1 MYCVLRIALRNGRRT
16 TQYATRSTSALREHR
31 VKRYPVV
38 LALLALLFS
47 TLACG
52 IGGPI
57 SGRNNDIRRAALA
70 YELATHG
77 PVDEV
82 LVALDFTEV
91 RDNLGFKGGN
101 TVWLNW
107 AAEGEYFRQRDATK
121 SYLFLHDLSRDDG
134 GASILTDRGNSG
146 GVQHRKLYLR
156 EEGDV
161 WAVVSDEP
169 TADPAS
175 P

>member
-1 MYCVLRIALRNGRRT
+1 VK
-16 TQYATRSTSALREHR
+16 RE
-31 VKRYPVV
+31 VKRYFLI
-38 LALLALLFS
+38 LALLLIPFS

-70 YELATHG
+70 YELATRG

-82 LVALDFTEV
+82 LVAFDFTEV

-121 SYLFLHDLSRDDG
+121 SYLFLHDLNRDDG
-134 GASILTDRGNSG
+134 NASILADRGDSG
-146 GVQHRKLYLR
+146 GVQHRKLSLR
-156 EEGDV
+156 EEGGI
-161 WAVVSDEP
+161 WAVVSDESA
-169 TADPAS
+169 ADPAS

>member
-1 MYCVLRIALRNGRRT
+1 MARHS
-16 TQYATRSTSALREHR
+16 QM
-31 VKRYPVV
+31 KRH
-38 LALLALLFS
+38 LALLTLLLIPLS

-70 YELATHG
+70 YELATRG

-82 LVALDFTEV
+82 LVAFDLTEV

-107 AAEGEYFRQRDATK
+107 TAEGEYFRQRDTTK
-121 SYLFLHDLSRDDG
+121 SYLFLHDLNRDG
-134 GASILTDRGNSG
+134 GNASIMADRGDGS
-146 GVQHRKLYLR
+146 GVQHYKLSLR
-156 EEGDV
+156 EEGGA
-161 WAVVSDEP
+161 WAVVSDETSAAP
-169 TADPAS
+169 PAS

>member
-1 MYCVLRIALRNGRRT
+1 M
-16 TQYATRSTSALREHR
+16 
-31 VKRYPVV
+31 KRYAIG
-38 LALLALLFS
+38 LALSVILFS

-70 YELATHG
+70 YELATRG

-82 LVALDFTEV
+82 LVAFDFTEV

-121 SYLFLHDLSRDDG
+121 SYLFLHDLSREDG
-134 GASILTDRGNSG
+134 NASILADRGDGG
-146 GVQHRKLYLR
+146 GVQHFKISLR
-156 EEGDV
+156 EEGGV
-161 WAVVSDEP
+161 WAVVAEESSA
-169 TADPAS
+169 ADPTS

>member
-1 MYCVLRIALRNGRRT
+1 
-16 TQYATRSTSALREHR
+16 
-31 VKRYPVV
+31 VKRYLLIV
-38 LALLALLFS
+38 ALLLIPFS
-47 TLACG
+47 MLACG

-70 YELATHG
+70 YELSTRG

-82 LVALDFTEV
+82 LVAFDFTEV

-107 AAEGEYFRQRDATK
+107 AAEDEYFRQRDTTK
-121 SYLFLHDLSRDDG
+121 SYLFLHDLNREDG
-134 GASILTDRGNSG
+134 SASILADRGDNG
-146 GVQHRKLYLR
+146 GGQHHKLSLR
-156 EEGDV
+156 EEGGV
-161 WAVVSDEP
+161 WAVVSDEAA
-169 TADPAS
+169 ADPTS

>member
-1 MYCVLRIALRNGRRT
+1 
-16 TQYATRSTSALREHR
+16 

-38 LALLALLFS
+38 LALLTILLS

-82 LVALDFTEV
+82 LVAFDFTEV

-107 AAEGEYFRQRDATK
+107 AAEGEYFRQRDATR
-121 SYLFLHDLSRDDG
+121 SYLFLHDLNRDDG
-134 GASILTDRGNSG
+134 SASILTDRGNGG

-156 EEGDV
+156 EEGGA

-169 TADPAS
+169 PAEPAS

>member
-1 MYCVLRIALRNGRRT
+1 M
-16 TQYATRSTSALREHR
+16 
-31 VKRYPVV
+31 KRYV
-38 LALLALLFS
+38 LILAVLVIPLS

-70 YELATHG
+70 YELATRG

-82 LVALDFTEV
+82 LVAFDFTEV

-107 AAEGEYFRQRDATK
+107 AGESEYFRQRDATK
-121 SYLFLHDLSRDDG
+121 SYLFLHDLNRDDG
-134 GASILTDRGNSG
+134 SASILVDRGDSG
-146 GVQHRKLYLR
+146 GVQHRKLSLR
-156 EEGDV
+156 EEGGV
-161 WAVVSDEP
+161 WTVASDEAVSAP
-169 TADPAS
+169 TPTS

>member
-1 MYCVLRIALRNGRRT
+1 
-16 TQYATRSTSALREHR
+16 
-31 VKRYPVV
+31 VKRYLILIP
-38 LALLALLFS
+38 ALVIILS

-70 YELATHG
+70 YELATRG

-82 LVALDFTEV
+82 LVAFDFTEV

-121 SYLFLHDLSRDDG
+121 SYLFLHDLNHDG
-134 GASILTDRGNSG
+134 DNASILIDRGDSG
-146 GVQHRKLYLR
+146 GVQHRKLSLR
-156 EEGDV
+156 EEGGV
-161 WAVVSDEP
+161 WSVVSDVSS
-169 TADPAS
+169 AAAPAS

>member
-1 MYCVLRIALRNGRRT
+1 M
-16 TQYATRSTSALREHR
+16 
-31 VKRYPVV
+31 KRYAIG
-38 LALLALLFS
+38 LALSAILFS

-70 YELATHG
+70 YELATRG
-77 PVDEV
+77 SVDEV
-82 LVALDFTEV
+82 LVAFDFTEV

-121 SYLFLHDLSRDDG
+121 SYLFLHDLNRDSG
-134 GASILTDRGNSG
+134 SASILVDRGDSG
-146 GVQHRKLYLR
+146 GVQHHKLSLR
-156 EEGDV
+156 EEAGV
-161 WAVVSDEP
+161 WAVVSDEAA
-169 TADPAS
+169 ADPVS

>member
-1 MYCVLRIALRNGRRT
+1 MRR
-16 TQYATRSTSALREHR
+16 YIILI
-31 VKRYPVV
+31 P
-38 LALLALLFS
+38 ALLAVFS

-57 SGRNNDIRRAALA
+57 SGRNDDIRRAALA
-70 YELATHG
+70 YELATRG

-82 LVALDFTEV
+82 LVAFDFTEV
-91 RDNLGFKGGN
+91 RSNLGFKGGN

-121 SYLFLHDLSRDDG
+121 SYLFLHDLNRDDSS
-134 GASILTDRGNSG
+134 ASILADRGNSG
-146 GVQHRKLYLR
+146 GFQRRKLSLG
-156 EEGDV
+156 EEGGV

-169 TADPAS
+169 AGDPAS

>member
-1 MYCVLRIALRNGRRT
+1 M
-16 TQYATRSTSALREHR
+16 
-31 VKRYPVV
+31 KRYF
-38 LALLALLFS
+38 ALLTLLVIPLS

-70 YELATHG
+70 YELATRG

-82 LVALDFTEV
+82 LVAFDFTEV

-107 AAEGEYFRQRDATK
+107 AAEGEYFRQRDTTK
-121 SYLFLHDLSRDDG
+121 SYLFLHDLNRDDG
-134 GASILTDRGNSG
+134 NASILADRGDSG
-146 GVQHRKLYLR
+146 GVQHFKLSLR
-156 EEGDV
+156 EEGDA
-161 WAVVSDEP
+161 WAVVSDEISAA
-169 TADPAS
+169 TPAS